1 VPAGVSW
8 KSRSST
14 PFSTRI
20 QPWEAA
26 CPIVLNSGTFVLPI
40 HDYPARVVN
49 GRVSRLVGDSM
60 PGPEHPIEH
69 RTCAETRE
77 MGLGREQFVLP
88 AAP

>member
-1 VPAGVSW
+1 LS
-8 KSRSST
+8 
-14 PFSTRI
+14 
-20 QPWEAA
+20 
-26 CPIVLNSGTFVLPI
+26 
-40 HDYPARVVN
+40 VN
-49 GRVSRLVGDSM
+49 GRVVSRLVGGSV